1 MLTAFVAVGLSTGV
15 LVDLAERLFGA
26 DPGAIA
32 RALGTAAIVL
42 GTWTIARL
50 IDAIVWQAL
59 LPRRSGHA
67 SPRLAHTM
75 TTVLALTTGAVIAS
89 TVHYE
94 GVSATLLT
102 TSSVV
107 LAIIGF
113 AIRGVIADIFYG
125 VVIAFEQ
132 PFQIN
137 DWLRMPD
144 GRDGLVIEMG
154 WWSTRLLTANPR
166 RIHPDRAKFQAGVWA
181 FLEPEQATAVP
192 EGLHT
197 RAVQRRYRPRSS
209 RTHSHIRRKGR

>member
-1 MLTAFVAVGLSTGV
+1 MSRAAQTKPWPVRWGRVVIPLMLTAFVAVDLTTGV
-15 LVDLAERLFGA
+15 LVDLAERLFGT
-26 DPGAIA
+26 DPAAAA
-32 RALGTAAIVL
+32 RALGAAAIVL
-42 GTWTIARL
+42 GSWTAARL

-75 TTVLALTTGAVIAS
+75 TTVLALTTGAVVAS

-94 GVSATLLT
+94 GVSATILT

-137 DWLRMPD
+137 DWLRMP
-144 GRDGLVIEMG
+144 E
-154 WWSTRLLTANPR
+154 
-166 RIHPDRAKFQAGVWA
+166 
-181 FLEPEQATAVP
+181 
-192 EGLHT
+192 
-197 RAVQRRYRPRSS
+197 
-209 RTHSHIRRKGR
+209 